1 LRGKKILLH
10 LSRRTEPACIKIV
23 TIGAD
28 VAFSL
33 ETTDETIA
41 AARHADALEHLQRL
55 FDLTAGLPITL
66 SRRDM
71 VALAG
76 AVYHIYVWVHEDN
89 PGEPG
94 RWAWHKGLSRA
105 ILEGRIKDAPPA
117 TLKVNDSDAAL
128 VLFGTG
134 DLTAAIDA
142 LPVGQHDGLEA
153 RFGLLA
159 DWALIQHRVHF
170 ASDNRKHFL
179 KLVGAASLDAAW
191 QLRRNAEGD

>member
-23 TIGAD
+23 TIGAE

-66 SRRDM
+66 SHRDM